1 MITINTFM
9 IFMVYLVVRKTY
21 WAIFFPCYGLAYWMF
36 LTLYLLFS
44 DDDIIYLTERT
55 KGDFEIEIFE
65 HITNVVSH
73 FLNCYNFSNFVL
85 RGMRLKIGRGV

>member
-1 MITINTFM
+1 
-9 IFMVYLVVRKTY
+9 MVYLVVRKTY
-21 WAIFFPCYGLAYWMF
+21 WATKNEENTFSPCYGRAYWMF
-36 LTLYLLFS
+36 LTLYFLFS

-73 FLNCYNFSNFVL
+73 FLNCYNFSNVVL